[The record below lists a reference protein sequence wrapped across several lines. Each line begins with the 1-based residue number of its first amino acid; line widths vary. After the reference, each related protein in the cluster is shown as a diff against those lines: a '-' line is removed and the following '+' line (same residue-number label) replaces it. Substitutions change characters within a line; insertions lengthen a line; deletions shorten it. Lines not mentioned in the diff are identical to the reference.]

1 MQMFLENG
9 ETSAIVNLDR
19 SDWQQ
24 LMRMLTLDMQTIR
37 RIALSMMRKTLMTID
52 NIIAPVSPQT
62 ATTYRDSGDG
72 WTVLET
78 LCHIRDFDGFFYGRA
93 LMMLEQPTPQLP
105 AYDHD
110 ALAIERRYNE
120 QNLRAVLEDLKASRE
135 RFITFFEGL
144 SDEEWERDGIHPER
158 GYFTM
163 TDAAM
168 QVVTHDI
175 AHTEQITKI
184 LRENLTAPAT
194 V

>member
-1 MQMFLENG
+1 MDTQM
-9 ETSAIVNLDR
+9 
-19 SDWQQ
+19 
-24 LMRMLTLDMQTIR
+24 IR
-37 RIALSMMRKTLMTID
+37 RIALNVMGKTVKTID
-52 NIIAPVSPQT
+52 NILADVSQQT
-62 ATTYRDSGDG
+62 ATTYRDGGDG

-78 LCHIRDFDGFFYGRA
+78 LCHVRDFDAFFYGRA
-93 LMMLEQPTPQLP
+93 VMMLEQLTPHLP

-120 QNLRAVLEDLKASRE
+120 QNLKVVLEDLKASRE

-168 QVVTHDI
+168 QVATHDI
-175 AHTEQITKI
+175 SHTEQITKI
-184 LRENLTAPAT
+184 LREKLTAPAT

>member
-1 MQMFLENG
+1 MQFLRR
-9 ETSAIVNLDR
+9 T
-19 SDWQQ
+19 
-24 LMRMLTLDMQTIR
+24 TLW
-37 RIALSMMRKTLMTID
+37 MMRRTLMTID
-52 NIIAPVSPQT
+52 NIITEVDQNT

-78 LCHIRDFDGFFYGRA
+78 LCHVRDFDGFFYGRA
-93 LMMLEQPTPQLP
+93 VMMLEQQPTPQLP

-120 QNLRAVLEDLKASRE
+120 QNLQVVLEDLKASRE

-144 SDEEWERDGIHPER
+144 NEDEWERDGIHPER

-168 QVVTHDI
+168 QVATHDLTHI
-175 AHTEQITKI
+175 EQITHI
-184 LRENLTAPAT
+184 LKDKLTQPET